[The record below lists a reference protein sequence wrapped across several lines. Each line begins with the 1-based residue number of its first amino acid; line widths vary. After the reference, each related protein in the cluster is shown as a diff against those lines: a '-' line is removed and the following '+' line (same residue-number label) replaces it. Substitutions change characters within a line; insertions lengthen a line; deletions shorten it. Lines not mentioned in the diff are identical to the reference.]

1 MTALVT
7 GGAGFIGRRVVAEL
21 LARGESVR
29 VLDDLSRAR
38 PGSLDAFAANP
49 AFLGLV
55 NADVTDASSVERA
68 ASGTDVIYHLA
79 AAVAVGASVR
89 EPAPAIRTNVL
100 GTLEVLEAA
109 RRNDLRVVH
118 VSTCHVYAPAA
129 GPLHESSATEPT
141 SPYAAS
147 KLAAE
152 QIVGAFRSSDG
163 VRATI
168 VRPFNVYGP
177 WQRDDLEG
185 GVVARFVRGEIAAA
199 ALEVHGDGRQTRDF
213 LYVADCAR
221 GIVEA
226 AGEPAVGRVINLAT
240 GVETSVAE
248 LAGLIAAD
256 PERVVRVPHPHPNAE
271 VSRYVGDAARAR
283 ELIGWSPE
291 VALPDGLRSTRAWF
305 EALADS

>member
-1 MTALVT
+1 MSALVT
-7 GGAGFIGRRVVAEL
+7 GGAGFIGRHVIAEL

-38 PGSLDAFAANP
+38 PGSLDAFVASP

-55 NADVTDASSVERA
+55 NGDVTDAASVERA
-68 ASGTDVIYHLA
+68 ALGMDVIYHLA
-79 AAVAVGASVR
+79 AAVAVGASVHY
-89 EPAPAIRTNVL
+89 PAPAVRTNVL
-100 GTLEVLEAA
+100 GTLEIVEAA
-109 RRNDLRVVH
+109 CRNDLRLVH
-118 VSTCHVYAPAA
+118 VSTCHVYAPADA
-129 GPLHESSATEPT
+129 PLHESSPTEPA

-152 QIVGAFRSSDG
+152 QVVGALRSIDG

-185 GVVARFVRGEIAAA
+185 GVVARFVRAEIAAGP
-199 ALEVHGDGRQTRDF
+199 LEVHGDGCQTRDF
-213 LYVADCAR
+213 LHVADCAR

-226 AGEPAVGRVINLAT
+226 AGEPAAGRVINLAT

-256 PERVVRVPHPHPNAE
+256 ADRIIRVPHPHPNAE

-283 ELIGWSPE
+283 DLIGWSPE
-291 VALPDGLRSTRAWF
+291 VALSDGLRTTQAWF
-305 EALADS
+305 ETLADL